1 MKQENQDQLKT
12 EFESYMA
19 FWSQHMLSLNEKT
32 IFPEMSQES
41 VPNKLADMG
50 SMYLS
55 RIIYGASRAFQSLN
69 DNSYKVLADKA
80 FDQLS
85 DFKNPSGGYFWARKY
100 NMEWK
105 HDADNVNMAQ
115 AFVMYG
121 LAEYSKINSSEAVS
135 ELLEEQLSFI
145 QANIKDTS
153 SQFYL
158 DGFDD
163 KWARGV
169 MMTRSFGTHFH
180 IMEAMVLLYEQKK
193 TDSLKDSISELINI
207 IIDRFIDKNSYAC
220 LHRFT
225 EDWKLM
231 PNEVWAGHNAEC
243 SWVICEA
250 AKTIHDTALI
260 KKTQDLAVKMMDLV
274 VENARDK
281 NNGGY
286 FNAIDG
292 SKPLE
297 DVKSWWPQ
305 AEVVLGLLNVFKIT
319 GNEKYRILA
328 LEQSRFISETFI
340 TEKGEWFTEVDHS
353 GVPVKDTPV
362 VFFWKS
368 MYHTVRYY
376 DYLLSHP

>member
-12 EFESYMA
+12 EFKSYMA
-19 FWSQHMLSLNEKT
+19 FWSQHMLSQNQKM
-32 IFPEMSQES
+32 IFPEMSQEG

-55 RIIYGASRAFQSLN
+55 RIIYGASRAFQTLN
-69 DNSYKVLADKA
+69 DNSYKVLADTA
-80 FDQLS
+80 FDLLS

-100 NMEWK
+100 NMEWN
-105 HDADNVNMAQ
+105 HDAENVNMAQ
-115 AFVMYG
+115 AFVLYG
-121 LAEYSKINSSEAVS
+121 LAEYSKINSSAAVS
-135 ELLEEQLSFI
+135 ESLGAQLSFI
-145 QANIKDTS
+145 QANIKDVS

-180 IMEAMVLLYEQKK
+180 IMEALVLLYEQKE
-193 TDSLKDSISELINI
+193 TDSLRDSIRELINI
-207 IIDRFIDKNSYAC
+207 IIDRFIDKDSYSC

-225 EDWKLM
+225 EDWELL
-231 PNEVWAGHNAEC
+231 PNEEWAGHNAEC

-250 AKTIHDTALI
+250 AKAIHDAGLI

-281 NNGGY
+281 TNGGY

-292 SKPLE
+292 NMPLE

-319 GNEKYRILA
+319 GNEKYKKLA
-328 LEQSRFISETFI
+328 NEQSLFISQTFI
-340 TEKGEWFTEVDHS
+340 NKKGEWFTEVNHS
-353 GVPVKDTPV
+353 GAPVKGTPV

-368 MYHTVRYY
+368 LYHTVRYY
-376 DYLLSHP
+376 DYVLNHA

>member
-1 MKQENQDQLKT
+1 MKQENLNQLKAEFENYMDYWMRIMLSQDQKD
-12 EFESYMA
+12 
-19 FWSQHMLSLNEKT
+19 
-32 IFPEMSQES
+32 IFPEMSQDA
-41 VPNKLADMG
+41 VPNKMADMG

-55 RIIYGASRAFQSLN
+55 RIMYGASRAFQSLHEVR
-69 DNSYKVLADKA
+69 YKVLADTA
-80 FDQLS
+80 YALLS

-105 HDADNVNMAQ
+105 HDADNANMAQ

-121 LAEYSKINSSEAVS
+121 LAEYSKINSSPSVL
-135 ELLEEQLSFI
+135 ELLEKQLSFI
-145 QANIKDTS
+145 QANIKDDA

-158 DGFDD
+158 DGFDE
-163 KWARGV
+163 KWARGAH
-169 MMTRSFGTHFH
+169 MTRSFGSHFH
-180 IMEAMVLLYEQKK
+180 IMEALVLVYKENK
-193 TDSLKDSISELINI
+193 TDSLKNSIHDLITLI
-207 IIDRFIDKNSYAC
+207 LDRFIDKTHYSC

-225 EDWKLM
+225 EDWKLL

-250 AKTIHDTALI
+250 AKTINDAQLV
-260 KKTQDLAVKMMDLV
+260 KKTEDIAVKMMNLV
-274 VENARDK
+274 IENARDK

-286 FNAIDG
+286 FNAIEG

-305 AEVVLGLLNVFKIT
+305 AEVVLGLMNVFKIT
-319 GNEKYRILA
+319 GNEKYKKLA
-328 LEQSRFISETFI
+328 LEQSRYISETFI
-340 TEKGEWFTEVDHS
+340 SGKGEWFAEVDQT
-353 GVPVKDTPV
+353 GAPIKETPE

-376 DYLLSHP
+376 DYILGYS